1 MGFDPLAHPL
11 LAVRAGLVVQGDDRQ
26 NADLGGGGAR
36 LPAVDGL
43 VLVVGGMLGGL
54 TGSVAGLASL
64 FSYPALLAVGVA
76 PVGANVTNTVALSFS
91 TFGTLVGSRP
101 ELEGQAPAVGR
112 YAPLTIAGGAVGAGL
127 LLATPPG
134 AFELVVPFLVAGAAV
149 ALLAQPRLQ
158 AAAAIRRAERG
169 GGTAGSRRAVGPG
182 PRVVA
187 GTVAVAVYAGYFG
200 AAAGVVML
208 ALLSTVLPESWLRVN
223 ALKNVV
229 MGLANV
235 VAAVGFA
242 VFGPV
247 DWPSVAPL
255 AAGMLV
261 GSTVGPAVARRVPT
275 RALRIGVAC
284 AALGLAVRLFLE
296 ALA

>member
-1 MGFDPLAHPL
+1 M
-11 LAVRAGLVVQGDDRQ
+11 
-26 NADLGGGGAR
+26 
-36 LPAVDGL
+36 
-43 VLVVGGMLGGL
+43 LVVGGVLGGL

-64 FSYPALLAVGVA
+64 FSYPALLAVGVP

-91 TFGTLVGSRP
+91 TLGALVGSRP
-101 ELEGQAPAVGR
+101 ELEGQAPAVRR
-112 YAPLTIAGGAVGAGL
+112 YAPLTIAGGAAGAGL

-134 AFELVVPFLVAGAAV
+134 AFELVVPFLVAGASV

-158 AAAAIRRAERG
+158 AAAAARRA
-169 GGTAGSRRAVGPG
+169 RRAVPEAAGAGTASRHPVVVEATRAPVRPG
-182 PRVVA
+182 PTVVA

-208 ALLSTVLPESWLRVN
+208 ALLGAVLPESWLRVN

-235 VAAVGFA
+235 VAAAAFA

-255 AAGMLV
+255 SAGILA
-261 GSTVGPAVARRVPT
+261 GSAVGPAIARRVPT
-275 RALRIGVAC
+275 PALRTGVAL
-284 AALGLAVRLFLE
+284 AALALAVRLLLD
-296 ALA
+296 ALG